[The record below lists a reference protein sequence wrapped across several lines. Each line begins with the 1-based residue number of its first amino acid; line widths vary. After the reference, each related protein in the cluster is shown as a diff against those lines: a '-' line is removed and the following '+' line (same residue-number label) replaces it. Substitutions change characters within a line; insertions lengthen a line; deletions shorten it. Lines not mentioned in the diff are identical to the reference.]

1 MRALA
6 LLLLLLPTAA
16 CEGGGGAVSVRWR
29 LIDLQSGVGYDPKTY
44 DGPDGVCRCGPVS
57 DFVRTESP
65 SVEMFLAEPAKCISD
80 LAELW

>member
-44 DGPDGVCRCGPVS
+44 DGPDGVCRCGQSISWNPLH
-57 DFVRTESP
+57 
-65 SVEMFLAEPAKCISD
+65 SVDGQTPAR
-80 LAELW
+80 A